1 MGIYGSKCAWD
12 IIWPQ
17 DTIGLQDIEKGMVN
31 DQWLQLVLGI
41 VSVFAI

>member
-17 DTIGLQDIEKGMVN
+17 DTIGLQDIYRKRDGK
-31 DQWLQLVLGI
+31 
-41 VSVFAI
+41 